1 MRCISFSRAR
11 DGTRT
16 RGPDLG
22 KVVLHQLSHSR
33 ISCCVGYVCR
43 THLISYSVDE
53 HLSTPFFIFFEKLE
67 QFIILRRFH
76 DPNCHVARGGS
87 YNVIISMRRLKMS
100 AKTKIVVLHMKELIY
115 TLIFAGLGI
124 LLIFLLLFMFL
135 PGKEDGESVE
145 TMRYVAGVYTS
156 SIQFGEHAVDMQVI
170 VDENRIQSV
179 SMVNLD
185 ETVETMYPLMEP
197 ALENIAD
204 QVVEKQT
211 TEGITYSAD
220 YQYTSVVLL
229 NAIENALAKAELS
242 GAEMGE

>member
-1 MRCISFSRAR
+1 M
-11 DGTRT
+11 
-16 RGPDLG
+16 
-22 KVVLHQLSHSR
+22 
-33 ISCCVGYVCR
+33 
-43 THLISYSVDE
+43 
-53 HLSTPFFIFFEKLE
+53 
-67 QFIILRRFH
+67 
-76 DPNCHVARGGS
+76 
-87 YNVIISMRRLKMS
+87 
-100 AKTKIVVLHMKELIY
+100 
-115 TLIFAGLGI
+115 
-124 LLIFLLLFMFL
+124 
-135 PGKEDGESVE
+135 
-145 TMRYVAGVYTS
+145 
-156 SIQFGEHAVDMQVI
+156 DMQVI

>member
-1 MRCISFSRAR
+1 
-11 DGTRT
+11 
-16 RGPDLG
+16 
-22 KVVLHQLSHSR
+22 
-33 ISCCVGYVCR
+33 
-43 THLISYSVDE
+43 
-53 HLSTPFFIFFEKLE
+53 
-67 QFIILRRFH
+67 
-76 DPNCHVARGGS
+76 
-87 YNVIISMRRLKMS
+87 MS

-170 VDENRIQSV
+170 EDENRIQSV

-229 NAIENALAKAELS
+229 NAIENALAEGGTLRRRDGRVEERTGKVAGSTQKTAGSTQKKQQKHTENSREYIEKWQDGIKTPGCGKYTRVLFYSSVLKEL
-242 GAEMGE
+242 M